1 MRSCVSLWIVAALV
15 VPVLLSLRSPR
26 GETEAETPSFSNS
39 SSFSAK
45 LAANSFPFN
54 QRIRDGSNLEYD
66 FYRESCPKAE
76 TTVRSALTRIYFDH
90 RDVAPALLRLFFHD
104 CFIQGCDASLLLDEN
119 HGDRNR
125 SVEKQAVPNQTL
137 RGFDKIDLIK
147 GEVEQACPGVVS
159 CADIVALAAR
169 DSIVLPYDD
178 RITKYAEPRRL
189 RAGCSLAL
197 DPLRLF
203 LSSDHYCIY
212 DMFSARP
219 WQAGGPFYPVLTG
232 RRDSH
237 QSFFEEANDQI
248 PRPDDNVT
256 RTLHLFNLRG
266 FNARETVSLLGG
278 HNIGKIGC
286 DFIQQR
292 LYNFQGTGQPD
303 PSIPLD
309 FLGQMRQNCPDSRN
323 MSSSE
328 DEFVTSK
335 QVDSNVVH
343 SKVGIS
349 YMQALSSSVSS
360 GTAFDTHYYQSLLR
374 GRGLLFADQQL
385 MAAEK
390 TARLVSAYASD
401 DGSTFRMDF
410 ARVML
415 KMSNLDVLTGHQGQA
430 ESEASFT
437 TPWHRHSDIKM
448 HPHRALLSK
457 GTVPPSAPSKEHY

>member
-1 MRSCVSLWIVAALV
+1 MRSCISLWIVVALV

-26 GETEAETPSFSNS
+26 GETQTTLSFSDSS
-39 SSFSAK
+39 SSFSVN
-45 LAANSFPFN
+45 LANSFPFN
-54 QRIRDGSNLEYD
+54 QRIRDGSNLQYD
-66 FYRESCPKAE
+66 FYRDTCPQAE
-76 TTVRSALTRIYFDH
+76 TIVRSALTRIYFDH

-119 HGDRNR
+119 NGDRNR

-147 GEVEQACPGVVS
+147 SEVEQACPGVVS
-159 CADIVALAAR
+159 CADIIALAAR
-169 DSIVLPYDD
+169 DSVL
-178 RITKYAEPRRL
+178 L
-189 RAGCSLAL
+189 
-197 DPLRLF
+197 
-203 LSSDHYCIY
+203 
-212 DMFSARP
+212 
-219 WQAGGPFYPVLTG
+219 AGGPFYPVLTG

-237 QSFFEEANDQI
+237 QSFYEEATDQI

-292 LYNFQGTGQPD
+292 LYNFQGTGQAD

-323 MSSSE
+323 MSSSSSSE

-335 QVDSNVVH
+335 PVDSDHFAH
-343 SKVGIS
+343 SKMGIS

-360 GTAFDTHYYQSLLR
+360 GAAFDTHYYQSLLR

-415 KMSNLDVLTGHQGQA
+415 KMSNLDVLTGQQGQVRLNC
-430 ESEASFT
+430 SLPVTS
-437 TPWHRHSDIKM
+437 
-448 HPHRALLSK
+448 
-457 GTVPPSAPSKEHY
+457 